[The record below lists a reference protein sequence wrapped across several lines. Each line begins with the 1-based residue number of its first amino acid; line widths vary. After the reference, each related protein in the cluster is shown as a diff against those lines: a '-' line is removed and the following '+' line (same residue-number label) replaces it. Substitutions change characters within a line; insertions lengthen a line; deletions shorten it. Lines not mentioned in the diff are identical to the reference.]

1 MENNYNFNY
10 WLNEKPQIFKRL
22 KSNGISITKLAKEYG
37 ISKPTFRKLLKYLGY
52 YGHSDE
58 EIIQIRYEDGF
69 NFLDDPRYVNTKNY
83 VLSKLREN
91 LFWGYD
97 AISGLKSIIHRDDF
111 ILGIK
116 NSGLYTEQEFKENF
130 DFSQIPEVFKKEE
143 KILIR
148 FKYYKSKITGEELW
162 IDFETSYKYCIV
174 SKHSLKHL
182 KSLKKEDAEKD
193 FILRAIDTHGINKY
207 DFSALNLVNYKT
219 KVEIICKQCGEHFLV
234 NPGNFLSG
242 RGCPSCSFISRGITK
257 FSTKDF
263 IKRSKVLYGDT
274 YNYEIAKYIDKE
286 TPILL
291 IKNSTKEIIS
301 VTPENHLKSLL
312 DFSSFGESMIKY
324 SLDKL
329 GISYKR
335 EKTFVGVING
345 RKNNVV
351 RIDFIIDNYK
361 NKTFWVEYNGR
372 QHYSYSNFYHKK
384 KDEFKNQLKRDENIR
399 KYCKENGIILIEIPY
414 TYTKLSS
421 VFETLD
427 KIINQETD
435 TSIIKQPKIRY
446 D

>member
-1 MENNYNFNY
+1 M
-10 WLNEKPQIFKRL
+10 IFHK
-22 KSNGISITKLAKEYG
+22 
-37 ISKPTFRKLLKYLGY
+37 FLKYL
-52 YGHSDE
+52 
-58 EIIQIRYEDGF
+58 
-69 NFLDDPRYVNTKNY
+69 
-83 VLSKLREN
+83 
-91 LFWGYD
+91 
-97 AISGLKSIIHRDDF
+97 
-111 ILGIK
+111 
-116 NSGLYTEQEFKENF
+116 
-130 DFSQIPEVFKKEE
+130 KKRK

-162 IDFETSYKYCIV
+162 IDFETSYKYCII